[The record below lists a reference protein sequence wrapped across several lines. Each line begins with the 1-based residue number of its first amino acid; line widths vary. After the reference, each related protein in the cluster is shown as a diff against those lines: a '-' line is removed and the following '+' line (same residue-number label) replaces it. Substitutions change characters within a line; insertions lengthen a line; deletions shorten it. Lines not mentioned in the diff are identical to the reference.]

1 MMIQQSKTL
10 ELIFSVKIFFLPFV
24 ILILFCVNF
33 AQSQQKPLLQRVRE
47 AAENHSS
54 TNKIT
59 VYYSPQYEKKAL
71 ELRSMLEDMM
81 SYFNDKLKVKM
92 HFTLAVLDEQQW
104 NRVVGTM
111 QRRDIFMLEMDK
123 PSGLE
128 PFSVPYGIPL
138 SSTPP
143 NIVFIPATANNQPTK
158 NVLSVKSTAPEFVLN
173 VIKANKLTYEE
184 AAEKMPDL
192 IGFHEIGHNYVD
204 EYGIYAT
211 NPWLR
216 EFLAHYFAYAFLS
229 KKYPNTARLFSA
241 LHEALIAGIKPKH
254 TSLEDLNNLST
265 RVGAENYGWYQ
276 AQLLRMVTRVYKK
289 KGFSFI
295 TEMKNAFPSCEKD
308 SVSMEIGLQRLEKIY
323 PGFIEWAR
331 DLR

>member
-1 MMIQQSKTL
+1 MKLFFRSFD
-10 ELIFSVKIFFLPFV
+10 LIFFKAFLVIFLISF
-24 ILILFCVNF
+24 LIL
-33 AQSQQKPLLQRVRE
+33 AGLLPIKAQQKTLLQRVQ
-47 AAENHSS
+47 AATENHSS

-59 VYYSPQYEKKAL
+59 VYYSTQYEKKAL

-92 HFTLAVLDEQQW
+92 NFTLAVLDETQW

-111 QRRDIFMLEMDK
+111 QRRDIFMLEMEK

-143 NIVFIPATANNQPTK
+143 NIVFIPASANNQPTK
-158 NVLSVKSTAPEFVLN
+158 NILSVKSTAPEFVLK

-204 EYGIYAT
+204 EYGIRAT

-229 KKYPNTARLFSA
+229 KKYPNTARLFFA

-254 TSLEDLNNLST
+254 TSLTDLNNLST

-276 AQLLRMVTRVYKK
+276 AQLLRMVARVYKK

-295 TEMKNAFPSCEKD
+295 TEMKNAFPTGEKD
-308 SVSMEIGLQRLEKIY
+308 SVSMEAGLQRLEKIY
-323 PGFIEWAR
+323 PGFIEWAK